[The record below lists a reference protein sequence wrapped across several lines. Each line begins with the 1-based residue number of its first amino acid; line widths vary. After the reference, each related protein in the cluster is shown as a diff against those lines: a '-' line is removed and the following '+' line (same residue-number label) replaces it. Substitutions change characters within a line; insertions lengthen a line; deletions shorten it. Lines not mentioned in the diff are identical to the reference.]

1 MKTLNVISSQLKTI
15 ERENLISSDEAVA
28 PRRPRKEAKQRG
40 RPRGSKN
47 KQKEVTTSSSALVN
61 DETMDSESSFMI
73 RRRLQQHSRPSSSV
87 QNQENIS
94 SRSRPIIQNSSKVV
108 LRFHRTS
115 TVWDSVEIPNTT
127 EVTITPPPQL
137 PPSPQRPIIP
147 VLRYPPPLSDS
158 DEESTSPIPHP
169 RMPAKVACKKQK
181 CNHQVI
187 FGDHF
192 NKKAYKEFQIKE
204 QAYRKRKYGN

>member
-1 MKTLNVISSQLKTI
+1 MVGFIFCTFIVTHFWVIIDHFWFASHNDEIPDVVETAT
-15 ERENLISSDEAVA
+15 DEAVP

-87 QNQENIS
+87 QN
-94 SRSRPIIQNSSKVV
+94 
-108 LRFHRTS
+108 H
-115 TVWDSVEIPNTT
+115 VEIPNTT

-192 NKKAYKEFQIKE
+192 NKKAYKEFQAKE
-204 QAYRKRKYGN
+204 QAYRKRK